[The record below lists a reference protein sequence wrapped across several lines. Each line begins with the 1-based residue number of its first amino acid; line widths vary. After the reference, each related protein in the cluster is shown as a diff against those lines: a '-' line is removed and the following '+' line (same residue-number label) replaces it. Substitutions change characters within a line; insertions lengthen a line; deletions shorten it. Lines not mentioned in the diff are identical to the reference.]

1 MLDLDLLHSFVSV
14 VDAGGFTRAGERVH
28 RSQSTVSQQIRKL
41 EEALEC
47 ALFIRDGRQVQL
59 TEDGERLLGYAR
71 RMLALSTEVRE
82 AVSGRQRVDV
92 VRLGIPDDFAPEA
105 LTALLAAYVRE
116 RPTLRLSVRCDLS
129 AALTRSL
136 ERGDLDVALLK
147 REPGAGMDT
156 GAALAAWPEHL
167 HWIAA
172 SALPLPDVEPVPLV
186 AFPQGCIY
194 RNRAIHAL
202 EAAGRRWRIA
212 YESPNLLGLQ
222 AALAGGLGVALLERR
237 CLAPNLRIV
246 DTHLPPAPPTELA
259 LCLGRAASRRARWR
273 RRCRRSAQRSGASPH
288 PERNGSAGRPNGR
301 KPPGVERTQAVCA
314 WKEPRRQRRETHADP
329 SAQNKSHGRRRGF
342 VDQERGQ
349 ATATWMTG

>member
-1 MLDLDLLHSFVSV
+1 M
-14 VDAGGFTRAGERVH
+14 
-28 RSQSTVSQQIRKL
+28 
-41 EEALEC
+41 
-47 ALFIRDGRQVQL
+47 
-59 TEDGERLLGYAR
+59 
-71 RMLALSTEVRE
+71 
-82 AVSGRQRVDV
+82 
-92 VRLGIPDDFAPEA
+92 
-105 LTALLAAYVRE
+105 RE

-246 DTHLPPAPPTELA
+246 DAS
-259 LCLGRAASRRARWR
+259 AAGAAHRAR
-273 RRCRRSAQRSGASPH
+273 ALPA
-288 PERNGSAGRPNGR
+288 A
-301 KPPGVERTQAVCA
+301 
-314 WKEPRRQRRETHADP
+314 RREPARQVAQTVQAFCAAQWRQP
-329 SAQNKSHGRRRGF
+329 SS
-342 VDQERGQ
+342 
-349 ATATWMTG
+349 

>member
-156 GAALAAWPEHL
+156 GAALAAWPELL

-259 LCLGRAASRRARWR
+259 LCLGRAAREPARQVAQTVQAFCAAQWR
-273 RRCRRSAQRSGASPH
+273 Q
-288 PERNGSAGRPNGR
+288 
-301 KPPGVERTQAVCA
+301 
-314 WKEPRRQRRETHADP
+314 P
-329 SAQNKSHGRRRGF
+329 SS
-342 VDQERGQ
+342 
-349 ATATWMTG
+349 

>member
-136 ERGDLDVALLK
+136 ERGDLDVALLARARRRNGHGRGPGRVAGAPALDRSQRLAAARCRARAAGGVSARLHLPQPRHPRAGSGGPALAHRLK
-147 REPGAGMDT
+147 APTCWACRRRWPAAWAWRCWSAAVCAQPAHRGRICRRRRPPSSRSACRAARAGAPGGADGAGVLRS
-156 GAALAAWPEHL
+156 AVAPALILNGTAPPDGPT
-167 HWIAA
+167 AA
-172 SALPLPDVEPVPLV
+172 SRQAWKGHRPSVR
-186 AFPQGCIY
+186 G
-194 RNRAIHAL
+194 RNRA
-202 EAAGRRWRIA
+202 
-212 YESPNLLGLQ
+212 
-222 AALAGGLGVALLERR
+222 
-237 CLAPNLRIV
+237 
-246 DTHLPPAPPTELA
+246 DK
-259 LCLGRAASRRARWR
+259 
-273 RRCRRSAQRSGASPH
+273 GA
-288 PERNGSAGRPNGR
+288 
-301 KPPGVERTQAVCA
+301 K
-314 WKEPRRQRRETHADP
+314 THADP
-329 SAQNKSHGRRRGF
+329 SAQTK
-342 VDQERGQ
+342 
-349 ATATWMTG
+349 ATAGAVASLIRNGVRLPRPG

>member
-47 ALFIRDGRQVQL
+47 ALFIRDGRQIQL

-156 GAALAAWPEHL
+156 GAAWPRGR
-167 HWIAA
+167 
-172 SALPLPDVEPVPLV
+172 ST
-186 AFPQGCIY
+186 CI
-194 RNRAIHAL
+194 
-202 EAAGRRWRIA
+202 G
-212 YESPNLLGLQ
+212 S
-222 AALAGGLGVALLERR
+222 
-237 CLAPNLRIV
+237 
-246 DTHLPPAPPTELA
+246 PPAPCRCPMSSP
-259 LCLGRAASRRARWR
+259 CRWWRFRKAASTATAPSMRWKRRAG
-273 RRCRRSAQRSGASPH
+273 AGASP
-288 PERNGSAGRPNGR
+288 
-301 KPPGVERTQAVCA
+301 
-314 WKEPRRQRRETHADP
+314 
-329 SAQNKSHGRRRGF
+329 
-342 VDQERGQ
+342 
-349 ATATWMTG
+349 